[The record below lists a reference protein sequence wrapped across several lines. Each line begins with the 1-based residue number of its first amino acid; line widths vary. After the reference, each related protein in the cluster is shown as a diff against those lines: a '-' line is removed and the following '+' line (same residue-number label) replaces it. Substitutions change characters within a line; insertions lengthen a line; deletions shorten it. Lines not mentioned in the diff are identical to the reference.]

1 MSDPFVA
8 LLMLG
13 LFIVFIFLGF
23 PIAFTMMAM
32 GMGFGFYAYFTPDQ
46 LIWDNRILYLFTQNT
61 FSVMNN
67 DVLISI
73 PLFLFMGYIIE
84 RANILDRL
92 FLSLQVGLRAVP
104 GSMAVAAIIAS
115 LSARGL
121 GMWRVAHRGAVVSA
135 NGKMRPVKA
144 WRTPLSHARKALPC
158 GGTLRSS
165 D

>member
-13 LFIVFIFLGF
+13 LFIVFIFFGF

-46 LIWDNRILYLFTQNT
+46 LMWENRILYLFTQNT

-84 RANILDRL
+84 RANILDKL
-92 FLSLQVGLRAVP
+92 FLSLQVGLRALP
-104 GSMAVAAIIAS
+104 GSMAVAA
-115 LSARGL
+115 LVTCTLLRL
-121 GMWRVAHRGAVVSA
+121 
-135 NGKMRPVKA
+135 P
-144 WRTPLSHARKALPC
+144 PALWALWWP
-158 GGTLRSS
+158 
-165 D
+165 